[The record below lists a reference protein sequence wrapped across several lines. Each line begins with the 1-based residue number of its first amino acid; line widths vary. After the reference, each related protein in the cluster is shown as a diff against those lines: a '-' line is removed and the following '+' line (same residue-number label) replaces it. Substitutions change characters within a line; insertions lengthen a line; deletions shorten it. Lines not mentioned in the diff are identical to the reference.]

1 MTQHEREKLILN
13 SLLGE
18 LEIYPAPLNP
28 DMLVNVRTCKTWS
41 ITSFINSY
49 AKSGAS
55 LGVTIIHMITM
66 ATLAYLAL
74 AD

>member
-1 MTQHEREKLILN
+1 MRGKMKQILN
-13 SLLGE
+13 SLLSE

-28 DMLVNVRTCKTWS
+28 DMLVNVQICKTWS
-41 ITSFINSY
+41 ITAFINSY

-55 LGVTIIHMITM
+55 LGATIIHMI
-66 ATLAYLAL
+66 ATATPPHLAL